1 MCDAHVWLC
10 AHACQGT
17 HGEVKGQLSGIR
29 SPRSAPDSGA
39 QTQVG
44 GFIQQVLLADEPS
57 CWTPLG
63 WFILDAC
70 LLMSTQDFLQW
81 CHMSPKKMSTAR
93 LYLTEWSDTLG
104 SLKWIANLSLLNT
117 KCAFYGKSKCFNGI
131 ITFIYLFYVCPWSI
145 VWLSEVSL
153 WEIVLSSHHVG
164 VGSEFRA
171 SGSSEIIFTILL
183 VWKGKYFNLCR
194 EA

>member
-131 ITFIYLFYVCPWSI
+131 ITFIYLFYVCPWEHC
-145 VWLSEVSL
+145 VAVRGQPMGN
-153 WEIVLSSHHVG
+153 SSFLPPCRG
-164 VGSEFRA
+164 
-171 SGSSEIIFTILL
+171 
-183 VWKGKYFNLCR
+183 GKRIQGIRVIRNHLYYLAGLER
-194 EA
+194 